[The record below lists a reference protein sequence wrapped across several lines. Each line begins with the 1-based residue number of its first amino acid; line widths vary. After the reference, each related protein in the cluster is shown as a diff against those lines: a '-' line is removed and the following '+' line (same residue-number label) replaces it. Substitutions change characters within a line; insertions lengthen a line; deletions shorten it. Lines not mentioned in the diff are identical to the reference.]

1 MRQRGQIQLE
11 DFLGDDTGAVEGVG
25 EPEVGREGMVGNGGD
40 DAVLE
45 RVAGLQTQYAHGFA
59 AHVLIGR
66 CIYNGGIGL
75 IRDGAGK
82 DVGRATARMCDAQEG
97 NFDLL
102 ETAVVIECEAAEF
115 AHAKLIVDVRARVNF
130 FARIP
135 IGFETHVRFEQL
147 DLRGGLSGGFLL

>member
-1 MRQRGQIQLE
+1 MR
-11 DFLGDDTGAVEGVG
+11 
-25 EPEVGREGMVGNGGD
+25 EPKIRRERLVSHNCR
-40 DAVLE
+40 DAVFE
-45 RVAGLQTQYAHGFA
+45 RVAGLQTQDTHGFA

-75 IRDGAGK
+75 IRGGAGK
-82 DVGRATARMCDAQEG
+82 NVGRATARMCDAQEG